1 MNNVS
6 KIHSIYNI
14 DSSSRNKISNLS
26 SFYDQSKS
34 NLDDKIYDYSNLK
47 DLIQIN
53 KNKTKDLRLF
63 NSLSMRNFS
72 NDENLSLTSHLSLN
86 YVPRRKINF
95 PKVTFSSFKLIKS
108 PEPFKLNN
116 IILKKDNN
124 DIEFKNQN
132 LIKLSKFMDDV
143 IKTKD
148 IIDYLS
154 YEDKN
159 ELEKIYR
166 KLRYS
171 NNLFL
176 DLLFDELF
184 NEEVLKSSIW
194 RNLVL
199 QFTEIY
205 SLMSKILNTYIKELK
220 KEENENIKLN
230 RKCIKQ
236 DSQLNLNL
244 INISKLKK
252 IINDTDNFK
261 FQKDKK
267 KLEDKINSRTRLKN
281 KYLIENIKLNADVQD
296 LTLLLDRNKDYFNKY
311 KSKCEEII
319 NKDKIIYE
327 LKSLLQKIEHE
338 KNAKIDI
345 HEEKYSNLSEELN
358 KAKLKNEE
366 LKKEIEEY
374 KLEIIEYQSK
384 NKTLLTKLEERKE
397 NIYMLNEEI
406 LTWMNLY
413 DSEKNMNLYLQ

>member
-1 MNNVS
+1 
-6 KIHSIYNI
+6 
-14 DSSSRNKISNLS
+14 
-26 SFYDQSKS
+26 
-34 NLDDKIYDYSNLK
+34 
-47 DLIQIN
+47 
-53 KNKTKDLRLF
+53 
-63 NSLSMRNFS
+63 
-72 NDENLSLTSHLSLN
+72 
-86 YVPRRKINF
+86 
-95 PKVTFSSFKLIKS
+95 
-108 PEPFKLNN
+108 
-116 IILKKDNN
+116 
-124 DIEFKNQN
+124 
-132 LIKLSKFMDDV
+132 MDDV

>member
-311 KSKCEEII
+311 KSKYEEII